1 MIVEH
6 VLFKDPTYPAN
17 HDYYTSEMTKQEV
30 KQKTPG
36 LPKHSSHYDI
46 VSLDVSKSIL
56 PQSFSKKASLAPTLN
71 R

>member
-1 MIVEH
+1 MIVDH
-6 VLFKDPTYPAN
+6 VLFKDPAN